1 MSHVPAPVRA
11 RVATPADVDSI
22 VSVFTSAF
30 FHDPVWGAAFPD
42 QARRAQQAAVMW
54 RVYAASAVRY
64 PWSLVTDG
72 GEAAAVWIP
81 PGGVELTVEEAAGLE
96 GELAAAT
103 DPGTARAIMEV
114 GERFEAVH
122 PAEPFC
128 YLTILGTHADH
139 RGKGLGMGLL
149 AEGLRRVDEL
159 GAPAY
164 LESTNPANLKRYESV
179 GFGVRDEIRLAGGQV
194 VTTMWRPAR

>member
-1 MSHVPAPVRA
+1 MTHTPA
-11 RVATPADVDSI
+11 RVATPSDVDAI

-30 FHDPVWGAAFPD
+30 FHDPVWGPAFPD
-42 QARRAQQAAVMW
+42 KGRRAEQAAVMW
-54 RVYAASAVRY
+54 RVYAGSAVRY
-64 PWSLVTDG
+64 PWTLVTPG

-81 PGGVELTVEEAAGLE
+81 PGGVELTEEEAAGLE
-96 GELAAAT
+96 GKLAEAT
-103 DPGTARAIMEV
+103 DAATARAIMEV

-122 PAEPFC
+122 PAELFF

-149 AEGLRRVDEL
+149 AAGLERIDEL

-164 LESTNPANLKRYESV
+164 LESTNPANLKRYEGV
-179 GFGVRDEIRLAGGQV
+179 GFGVRDEIVLPGGRT
-194 VTTMWRPAR
+194 VTTMWRPGR